1 MMAPLRWTGREIHEF
16 DFGACSVIVVPLAPQ
31 TPILASPA
39 KDATN
44 AAVSLTLNWNA
55 ASSFASYDV
64 YVGTTTP
71 PPWGNRNLYAVLAE
85 LTNAGN
91 HVLLDGDCKESFR
104 LRVFSNPVIYDWR
117 ANGVPIDADRWD
129 RPTGILG
136 RRRAC
141 AQCAIFRSLGC
152 GSRFDG

>member
-1 MMAPLRWTGREIHEF
+1 MKF
-16 DFGACSVIVVPLAPQ
+16 DFGACVRDRRSARV
-31 TPILASPA
+31 
-39 KDATN
+39 TN
-44 AAVSLTLNWNA
+44 ADSCVPGEGCHKCSGEPDTELEWGIQFCELRCLRRNYYSA
-55 ASSFASYDV
+55 AM
-64 YVGTTTP
+64 
-71 PPWGNRNLYAVLAE
+71 GNRNLYAVLAE

-104 LRVFSNPVIYDWR
+104 LRVFSNLVIYDWR